1 MTESDKAC
9 ERSNEELLEL
19 IPRPAITVYGA
30 SSSYINGEY
39 IEAGRQL
46 GRYLAEAGFAVV
58 NGGGETGLM
67 GAVND
72 GCLEAGGVAVGV
84 IPRFMVDRGWGH
96 KGLTHMIVTRDMHQ
110 RKEIMAACAQSA
122 IALPGG
128 VGTLEELLEIITW
141 RQLGLYNGKIVMVN
155 TRGYYDPLMR
165 VLNHASAEG
174 FMRKGAQAERQLI
187 WPVDTPLQAVDEVLN
202 PVK

>member
-1 MTESDKAC
+1 
-9 ERSNEELLEL
+9 
-19 IPRPAITVYGA
+19 
-30 SSSYINGEY
+30 
-39 IEAGRQL
+39 
-46 GRYLAEAGFAVV
+46 
-58 NGGGETGLM
+58 
-67 GAVND
+67 
-72 GCLEAGGVAVGV
+72 
-84 IPRFMVDRGWGH
+84 
-96 KGLTHMIVTRDMHQ
+96 MIVTRDMHQ

-202 PVK
+202 PLK